1 MSAHLRVPSHQQIQ
15 IGSKVRIKKKKNV
28 FHKTGYSSIWSEG
41 IYEVTAIDKKTFPV
55 VFYTNAFE
63 NKGFYSFQLLLVSD
77 SSQILNSPLS
87 EKIEVIGIQHKNS
100 YLRNKKILPS
110 RHEVSYIIKKDNETE
125 FVQASDLLMYK
136 KIFGNDIL
144 TYGPF
149 FQQPENI
156 SYVI

>member
-55 VFYTNAFE
+55 VFFTNAFE

-87 EKIEVIGIQHKNS
+87 GNIEVIGIQHKNS
-100 YLRNKKILPS
+100 YLRNKK
-110 RHEVSYIIKKDNETE
+110 IIKKDNETE